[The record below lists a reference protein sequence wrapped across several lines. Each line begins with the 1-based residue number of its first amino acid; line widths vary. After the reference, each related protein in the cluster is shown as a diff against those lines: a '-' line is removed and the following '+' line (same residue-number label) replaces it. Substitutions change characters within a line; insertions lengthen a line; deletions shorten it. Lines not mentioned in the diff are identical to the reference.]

1 MISCVNLV
9 FLYAFKT
16 KHYLVTSVC
25 YFQGRARLLYK
36 AGYKTI
42 QEIAYA
48 EVSDIVQKVD
58 YMTRANAKQ
67 LKASA
72 TMLIQDKYEALRAE
86 ADAVIALPTPV
97 PEISP

>member
-1 MISCVNLV
+1 
-9 FLYAFKT
+9 
-16 KHYLVTSVC
+16 
-25 YFQGRARLLYK
+25 
-36 AGYKTI
+36 
-42 QEIAYA
+42 
-48 EVSDIVQKVD
+48 
-58 YMTRANAKQ
+58 MTRANAKQ